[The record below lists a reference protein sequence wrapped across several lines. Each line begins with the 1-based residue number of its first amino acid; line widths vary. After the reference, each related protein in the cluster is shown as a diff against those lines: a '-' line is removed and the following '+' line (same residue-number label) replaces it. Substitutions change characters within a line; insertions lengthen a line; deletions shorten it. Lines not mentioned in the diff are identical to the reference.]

1 VIAAFYLQVVV
12 HSSVCTAQQRRWG
25 IPQHQI
31 LSRGVITTARH
42 CMLQQQGVPLAA
54 LAALKDGQMV
64 LQQLF

>member
-1 VIAAFYLQVVV
+1 VAALQ
-12 HSSVCTAQQRRWG
+12 QQG
-25 IPQHQI
+25 
-31 LSRGVITTARH
+31 T